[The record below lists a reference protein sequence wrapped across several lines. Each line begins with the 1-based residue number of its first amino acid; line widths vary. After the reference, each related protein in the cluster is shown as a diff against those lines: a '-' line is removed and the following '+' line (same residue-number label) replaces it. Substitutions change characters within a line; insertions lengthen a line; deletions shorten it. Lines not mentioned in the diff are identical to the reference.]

1 MDRQKWSAWL
11 EASIQDYRLDDS
23 ERRELQSELQDSV
36 LSHED
41 RAYLRNMSFK
51 LVQQEI
57 QNQGDAA
64 ALVRWL
70 ERVVKVLDNVMSEN
84 SADTA
89 SSWFS
94 PGRACASGI
103 IEQLKLARHSVDIC
117 VFTIADNDLTDQILA
132 AHKRGVA
139 VRIVTDNDKAFDRGS
154 DARRLAKAGI
164 PVRVDES
171 EHHMH
176 HKYAIFDRS
185 TLLTGSY
192 NWTRSAANHNREN
205 LLVTDSSALVGPYL
219 KNFDELWESLHGHAL

>member
-1 MDRQKWSAWL
+1 MNRQKWSAWL

-117 VFTIADNDLTDQILA
+117 VFTPFFVLFKLGVPLKKGYQKTS
-132 AHKRGVA
+132 KRGA
-139 VRIVTDNDKAFDRGS
+139 
-154 DARRLAKAGI
+154 
-164 PVRVDES
+164 
-171 EHHMH
+171 
-176 HKYAIFDRS
+176 
-185 TLLTGSY
+185 LT
-192 NWTRSAANHNREN
+192 
-205 LLVTDSSALVGPYL
+205 SSLEVM
-219 KNFDELWESLHGHAL
+219 